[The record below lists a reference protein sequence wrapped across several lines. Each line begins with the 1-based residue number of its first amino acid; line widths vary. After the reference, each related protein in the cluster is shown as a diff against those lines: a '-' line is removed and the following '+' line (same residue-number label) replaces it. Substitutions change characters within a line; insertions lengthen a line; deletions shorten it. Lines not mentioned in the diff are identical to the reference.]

1 MTVTR
6 VTNAQSVARY
16 LKVKEQ
22 SSYTKTFDT
31 YMSLYAP
38 EQSASTGEKGT
49 ASKVIVV
56 ALPMWATNKVLC

>member
-6 VTNAQSVARY
+6 VTTAQSVARY
-16 LKVKEQ
+16 LKVREQ

-56 ALPMWATNKVLC
+56 ASVTWVTSKAVS